1 MEIAIIGAG
10 NVGGALGLNFAKK
23 GHKVVFGTR
32 DLNSTGVQV
41 LLESNANISV
51 SSINEAIKSSEVVLF
66 STPPAVAIE
75 IAQSNPEL
83 RDKIVIDATN
93 SVFMKP
99 APYKTAYEGIKVVTG
114 CENIV
119 KCFNSTGFENMKD
132 PMYHGEG
139 IDMFCAGNSRK
150 AKEIA
155 TQLAKEI
162 GFSEC
167 YDFGGDDKVEL
178 LEQFALCWINLAI
191 IQKHGRDIAFKLIKR

>member
-1 MEIAIIGAG
+1 MKIAIIGAG
-10 NVGGALGLNFAKK
+10 NVGGALALNFAKNN
-23 GHKVVFGTR
+23 HKIIIGTR
-32 DLNSTGVQV
+32 DLNSPKVQA
-41 LLESNANISV
+41 LLKLNVNTSA
-51 SSINEAIKSSEVVLF
+51 SSINEAITFSDVVLF
-66 STPPAVAIE
+66 STPPGVAIE

-99 APYKTAYEGIKVVTG
+99 TPYKTAYEGIKVATG

-119 KCFNSTGFENMKD
+119 KCFNSTGFENMKYPIYNGD
-132 PMYHGEG
+132 G
-139 IDMFCAGNSRK
+139 IDMYCAGNSGK
-150 AKEIA
+150 AKDIA

-191 IQKHGRDIAFKLIKR
+191 IQKHGRDIAFKLVKR